1 MTETALRG
9 QARAKDTT
17 FPRHIA
23 MYLIREMTKLSLTD
37 IGKEF
42 QGRDHST
49 VINSIRRVEKKC
61 KEDPATAE
69 IIKDIRTNINDRYG

>member
-1 MTETALRG
+1 ME
-9 QARAKDTT
+9 ARQ
-17 FPRHIA
+17 IS
-23 MYLIREMTKLSLTD
+23 MYLIRVMTNLSQD
-37 IGKEF
+37 NIGQLF
-42 QGRDHST
+42 DNRDHST